1 MEPKNIDAKTGTDK
15 RRITLLPIN
24 GLRAV
29 IDTFESGNVDLPWRK
44 AYPVDSW
51 RRHNGDI
58 KGQIRKYCNAGIR
71 HFMDIL
77 EYLETD
83 DESLLFT
90 EDTGCQTAGAIG
102 FAGLAIAEFVCEL
115 TNQYPSRDGK
125 TELGNLKK
133 GLPAYKKE
141 E

>member
-1 MEPKNIDAKTGTDK
+1 MAKQQDAKTGTGK
-15 RRITLLPIN
+15 RRVTLLPIN
-24 GLRAV
+24 GLRV
-29 IDTFESGNVDLPWRK
+29 TLDTFESGNVDLPWRK

-51 RRHNGDI
+51 RRHNGNI
-58 KGQIRKYCNAGIR
+58 KEQIRKYCDAGIR

-83 DESLLFT
+83 DEDCLFT
-90 EDTGCQTAGAIG
+90 EDTGCQSAGAIA

-115 TNQYPSRDGK
+115 TGKYPSRDGK
-125 TELGNLKK
+125 KEIENMQAGK
-133 GLPAYKKE
+133 PAYGGE